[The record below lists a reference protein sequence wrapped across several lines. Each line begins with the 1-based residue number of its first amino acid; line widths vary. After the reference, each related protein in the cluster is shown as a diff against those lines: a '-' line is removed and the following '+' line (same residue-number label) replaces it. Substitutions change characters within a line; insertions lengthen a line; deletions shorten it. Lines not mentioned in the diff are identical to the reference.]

1 MKNSDSEL
9 IESIKLLEIK
19 ISQLKKEAAKS
30 ETTASLYN
38 RMLIER
44 AILRKKLEHSKSNKI
59 LSFIKNKIK
68 LVSKKEKL
76 ICDYFTK

>member
-9 IESIKLLEIK
+9 IESIRLLDLK
-19 ISQLKKEAAKS
+19 INRLKKEATKS

-44 AILRKKLEHSKSNKI
+44 AILRKKLEHSKTNNI
-59 LSFIKNKIK
+59 ISFIKNKIK
-68 LVSKKEKL
+68 FVSKKEKL
-76 ICDYFTK
+76 ICDYFK